1 VIDAGTLG
9 LPVGLEQAQT
19 ASRSASARL
28 DPESIAWVESLR
40 ATGAERARALE
51 RLHELLLRAA
61 RREAQRRRRLYP
73 DIAGAELDDVCQQAA
88 DDALI
93 AVTRKLDGY
102 RGASR
107 FTTWAYA
114 FAIFEVSSKL
124 RRHAWRGRAIPTAD
138 DDAIWD
144 RVAEGAG
151 RAQARVESAELLR
164 AVRVAVAEELTPR
177 QREVFVAVV
186 LEGMPMDVL
195 GERLDS
201 TRGAIYKVLHDA
213 RQKLRRRL
221 ERDGH
226 LEPEEA
232 R

>member
-1 VIDAGTLG
+1 VA
-9 LPVGLEQAQT
+9 PEQAQT
-19 ASRSASARL
+19 AFRSAPGRL
-28 DPESIAWVESLR
+28 DPESRAWVESLR
-40 ATGAERARALE
+40 TTGIERARALE
-51 RLHELLLRAA
+51 RLRELLLRAA
-61 RREAQRRRRLYP
+61 RSEARRRRPRYL
-73 DIAGAELDDVCQQAA
+73 DIGGAELDDVCEQAA

-93 AVTRKLDGY
+93 AVTGKLDTY

-107 FTTWAYA
+107 FTTWAYG

-138 DDAIWD
+138 DDAVWD
-144 RVAEGAG
+144 RLADGAG
-151 RAQARVESAELLR
+151 RADARLESAELLS
-164 AVRVAVAEELTPR
+164 AVRAALADELTPR
-177 QREVFVAVV
+177 QREVFVAAV
-186 LEGMPMDVL
+186 LNDVPIDVL
-195 GERLDS
+195 ADRLQS

-226 LEPEEA
+226 LEPAEA